1 MLQCLSASPLSSFQF
16 LWLHRFVSCCQKHF
30 ELLQG
35 MRGPKVHPRMKL
47 VHLRVAHALSAYS
60 AAGCC
65 GRRLCCQAVFVVGRH
80 CWSDPFPHPSGRSF
94 QMQDTLLS
102 YAHASI
108 HNIYSLSWSFR
119 CWLKRQCFFW
129 AWAVL
134 KIVAATEAFLSLIYS
149 DNLRC
154 LAHGLISPSADYLL
168 LWLLGNNPC
177 TSPVLAVI
185 LEVTFY
191 GNSTHKPVSD
201 HQNTCVP
208 TCGP

>member
-1 MLQCLSASPLSSFQF
+1 
-16 LWLHRFVSCCQKHF
+16 
-30 ELLQG
+30 
-35 MRGPKVHPRMKL
+35 
-47 VHLRVAHALSAYS
+47 
-60 AAGCC
+60 
-65 GRRLCCQAVFVVGRH
+65 
-80 CWSDPFPHPSGRSF
+80 
-94 QMQDTLLS
+94 MQDTLLS

-119 CWLKRQCFFW
+119 CWLKRQCFFS

-134 KIVAATEAFLSLIYS
+134 ETVATTEAFLSLIYS
-149 DNLRC
+149 DNLQC

-177 TSPVLAVI
+177 TSPLLAVI

-201 HQNTCVP
+201 HFFFQITERTRVCQRADRSCIGVDCL
-208 TCGP
+208 TRLL